1 MITLASVMITVL
13 LIINFWK
20 GDRKDGKDLVIDT
33 VLGGTVVMT
42 VFFIY
47 YYCSC
52 NYTLNYNRLSVSFRQ
67 QHEQSPRVRTID
79 DQRVEP
85 EIVQSVAG
93 PSSMSTTPDPPGLL
107 SPENYENFS
116 KARAYCPDLSDIIE
130 ASETS
135 NMSSSR
141 ATTTNSRCR

>member
-1 MITLASVMITVL
+1 MITLASMMITVL

-20 GDRKDGKDLVIDT
+20 GDRKNGKDLVIDT
-33 VLGGTVVMT
+33 VLGGTIVMT

-47 YYCSC
+47 YCCSC
-52 NYTLNYNRLSVSFRQ
+52 NYTLNYNRLSLSFEQ

-79 DQRVEP
+79 YQRVEP
-85 EIVQSVAG
+85 ETVQFIAG
-93 PSSMSTTPDPPGLL
+93 PSSMSTMPDPPGLL

-141 ATTTNSRCR
+141 ATSPRSKE